1 MEKIKTI
8 SCQDLQNVDGGLL
21 AGALAGTILGGTVG
35 LVGATGYGISKGK
48 LSGGT
53 LYRGYV
59 AGALTGCAIGAYM
72 PI

>member
-1 MEKIKTI
+1 MCGCN
-8 SCQDLQNVDGGLL
+8 S
-21 AGALAGTILGGTVG
+21 ILK
-35 LVGATGYGISKGK
+35 LNQIYLGYGISKGK

-59 AGALTGCAIGAYM
+59 AGALTGGVIGAYM

>member
-1 MEKIKTI
+1 MVFQKE
-8 SCQDLQNVDGGLL
+8 
-21 AGALAGTILGGTVG
+21 
-35 LVGATGYGISKGK
+35 K

-59 AGALTGCAIGAYM
+59 AGALTGGVIGAYM